1 MCGEKDALSSQARY
15 HCTSNRGGK
24 LSCRK
29 AQRCKVSCRSQASN
43 YSQSRHCKA
52 GSLGIFWLDVR
63 AARCGLSCVILR
75 AWIPFLPTL
84 WDGLLM
90 LHTQWKKSPFPDCW
104 VPDSVLCFKLNN
116 TQYEESISGCP
127 CCFQAPTLSRF
138 TWTIL
143 AICFQAGFLYYGLW
157 SLPDL
162 IHSLVLTQYNW
173 NLISFP
179 GTEPGNFFFFF
190 GFDWDSSFSVYFLPA
205 ALGYCLDWE
214 ACKPLACLSQSLQK
228 RREAFV
234 FRQRSTNIQFLH
246 VPNKFLNSILGKHQL
261 GSVW

>member
-1 MCGEKDALSSQARY
+1 MCGEKDTLSSQARY

-29 AQRCKVSCRSQASN
+29 AQRCKVSCRSQVSN
-43 YSQSRHCKA
+43 YHQSRNCKA
-52 GSLGIFWLDVR
+52 GFLGIFWLDVR

-75 AWIPFLPTL
+75 ASIPFLPTL
-84 WDGLLM
+84 WDGRLM
-90 LHTQWKKSPFPDCW
+90 LHTQWKESPFPDCW

-127 CCFQAPTLSRF
+127 CCFQAPTLFRF

-179 GTEPGNFFFFF
+179 GTEPGNFFL
-190 GFDWDSSFSVYFLPA
+190 FLALIGTHLLVCISCQQLWVTALTGKPA
-205 ALGYCLDWE
+205 SLLRV
-214 ACKPLACLSQSLQK
+214 CLSLCK
-228 RREAFV
+228 RGEKHLF
-234 FRQRSTNIQFLH
+234 S
-246 VPNKFLNSILGKHQL
+246 GKDPQI
-261 GSVW
+261 SNFSMSQISS